1 MKGSERFVVT
11 IPVFRRNDVVNEMGN
26 IEVVYEVIGFLLVEC
41 YHRGGGKA
49 MNLSQ
54 GWAWYGLNVKAE
66 PN

>member
-1 MKGSERFVVT
+1 LKGSERFVVT

-49 MNLSQ
+49 MNL
-54 GWAWYGLNVKAE
+54 
-66 PN
+66 

>member
-1 MKGSERFVVT
+1 
-11 IPVFRRNDVVNEMGN
+11 
-26 IEVVYEVIGFLLVEC
+26 VYEVIGFLLVEC
-41 YHRGGGKA
+41 YDHRGGGKA